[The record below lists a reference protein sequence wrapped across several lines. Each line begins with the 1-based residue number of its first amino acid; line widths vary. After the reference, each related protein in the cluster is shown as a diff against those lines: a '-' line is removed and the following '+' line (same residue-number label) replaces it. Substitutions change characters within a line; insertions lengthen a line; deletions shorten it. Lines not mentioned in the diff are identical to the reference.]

1 MKNLF
6 LIFCLSLF
14 SFSALAQ
21 EDHSALAAPMKI
33 IGEQFKVLAAAV
45 QSQNFTQGDYQAV
58 ETMQIAIADASLVY
72 PLSATDDAAKLQYSR
87 WMAELMKMAM
97 TLETQAKVV
106 LKQEPQ
112 NMADVTQTL
121 MDMNELRKEAHEVFK
136 TTN

>member
-1 MKNLF
+1 
-6 LIFCLSLF
+6 
-14 SFSALAQ
+14 
-21 EDHSALAAPMKI
+21 MKI